1 MNHVAACEHVSR
13 PSCSNQESKKA
24 RKEAEKE
31 QKQKALQ
38 QKRGAIE
45 EMLAGMTEEE
55 QQQWRQKNQVRHTI
69 ALLHANYF
77 QACRYVCMEAVA
89 ARAMTYLKQV
99 SQSGLLVQL
108 HLGTPPPAFAAV
120 WGINP

>member
-1 MNHVAACEHVSR
+1 MCNKLQQSCHDVQRRVSHH
-13 PSCSNQESKKA
+13 SCSNQENKKA

-55 QQQWRQKNQVRHTI
+55 QQQWRQKNQV
-69 ALLHANYF
+69 N
-77 QACRYVCMEAVA
+77 QCE
-89 ARAMTYLKQV
+89 
-99 SQSGLLVQL
+99 
-108 HLGTPPPAFAAV
+108 P
-120 WGINP
+120 